1 MKDKISLRYRTF
13 VCDLFRHGECLASYK
28 KTDFDSVCVC
38 VCVCVEL
45 KGQGGMQNN
54 KERVSKIRT
63 PLEHTFQLLWDL
75 RFSRPMKIYVEVFL
89 VCDAV

>member
-1 MKDKISLRYRTF
+1 MLLIQYTLSFTCKDL
-13 VCDLFRHGECLASYK
+13 L
-28 KTDFDSVCVC
+28 FDSVCVC